1 MSQARILSDKEYRKV
16 LLHISKK
23 KHSSRNKAMLYM
35 SHLAGL
41 RCGEIASLSISDVLN
56 HEGKIKDE
64 VFLRKE
70 HTKGNRGR
78 TFLLPKKLQEEL
90 HHYLCDRFKLKD
102 LKAVTMTDT
111 SKALFFTQKNSQR
124 GFSANTLSQWFKTI
138 YSQAGCDGVSSHS
151 GRRYFCTKL
160 FSEGVD
166 AKITQQLLGHRNIQT
181 TFLYYQTTPESLR
194 KAVELMS

>member
-1 MSQARILSDKEYRKV
+1 MSQSRILTDREYRKV

-23 KHSSRNKAMLYM
+23 KHSSRNKAIFSM

-41 RCGEIASLSISDVLN
+41 RCGEIASLSIADVLN
-56 HEGKIKDE
+56 SEGKIKDE

-70 HTKGNRGR
+70 QTKGNRGR
-78 TFLLPKKLQEEL
+78 IFLVPKKLQDEI
-90 HHYLCDRFKLKD
+90 HNYLSDRFKLKD

-138 YSQAGCDGVSSHS
+138 YTEAGCEGVSSHG
-151 GRRYFCTKL
+151 GRRFFCTKL